1 MEEWIKFYT
10 PYFANEAE
18 AQRFV
23 ECCEN
28 ESGATSAKLIM
39 HQTQR
44 LISLSKDVAV
54 LRQGQ
59 DGLQLL
65 FLIICAENV
74 AKLAHKYNKRNRSQE
89 YVVKFFAKFL
99 SEVDKNCLIQG
110 VVGFNNEHLSLE
122 TIVDALYDVRCEVV
136 HEGKSWGFSFSK
148 NGSQMFSLP
157 HFIVRIQLK
166 ELRDIIVR
174 GSICAANKSLI
185 AA

>member
-10 PYFANEAE
+10 PYFANEDE
-18 AQRFV
+18 AHEFV

-28 ESGATSAKLIM
+28 GSGASSAKLIM

-44 LISLSKDVAV
+44 LISLSKDVSV
-54 LRQGQ
+54 LRQGY

-74 AKLAHKYNKRNRSQE
+74 AKLAYNFNKESSSRKY
-89 YVVKFFAKFL
+89 VKIFFTEFL

-122 TIVDALYDVRCEVV
+122 AIVMAFYKIRCEVV

-157 HFIVRIQLK
+157 NFIVRIQLK